1 MFTAADLEAGLRMSR
16 AHATKT
22 LQRLEAKGRL
32 KRVVH
37 GQYELTEKPLSSFM
51 PEAVQ
56 MRDTVHR
63 ALVEGSMPVFR
74 VNGLQGFVR
83 LGEVGVAFFR
93 RLEREVR

>member
-1 MFTAADLEAGLRMSR
+1 MFVADDLVNGLQYRKPYAAKM
-16 AHATKT
+16 

-32 KRVVH
+32 RRVVH
-37 GQYELTEKPLSSFM
+37 GQYELTEKPLSSFL

-63 ALVEGSMPVFR
+63 ALVEASVPVLR